1 MPCSMR
7 RLRGRSSPESARA
20 HPEASVVLRRAL
32 APIGR
37 HLQKGLLLLLGLGF
51 PGPAKTLL
59 GHAAILVGCAHHT
72 LHGRC
77 YQAEKVGYM
86 KLLADGRIKPFR
98 AFPVITIVA
107 EAIG

>member
-1 MPCSMR
+1 MPTQ
-7 RLRGRSSPESARA
+7 RLP
-20 HPEASVVLRRAL
+20 VLLSRPL

-77 YQAEKVGYM
+77 YRAEKVGYM
-86 KLLADGRIKPFR
+86 KLLADARIKPFG

-107 EAIG
+107 EAID

>member
-1 MPCSMR
+1 
-7 RLRGRSSPESARA
+7 LRG
-20 HPEASVVLRRAL
+20 AL

-37 HLQKGLLLLLGLGF
+37 HLQKGLLLLFGLGF

-77 YQAEKVGYM
+77 YRAEKVGYM
-86 KLLADGRIKPFR
+86 KLLADARSKPFR

-107 EAIG
+107 QAID